1 MGFFL
6 GASVLTVAELAE
18 LCLCFL
24 FRMLRRVSSAKKRV
38 AHTHITSVKPK
49 PSEFT

>member
-18 LCLCFL
+18 LCFCFL
-24 FRMLRRVSSAKKRV
+24 TRMMHRVSGPKQHVKHARV
-38 AHTHITSVKPK
+38 IPVQPK
-49 PSEFT
+49 PSEYS